1 MIFSTVVKKNPHHG
15 VGILI
20 LSDLQA
26 SFKIISERICSAE
39 FNVYQTEK
47 SGHETNIEVVFVCAY
62 APTLVQTN
70 KDINVTEN
78 FYKDLENY
86 IASVSKKKLLIVAGD
101 FNAKTG
107 SSNSLYPQNIGLY
120 GKGYTNT
127 NGEFLVE
134 TAVRNNLI
142 LSNTFFK
149 HKLCHITTWE
159 SPDFTNKKHTDGT
172 IRRNPY
178 RNQIDYILT
187 RSEYKQFIVDSRSY
201 NGLSIN
207 TDHRIVICKFKNI
220 HKYLVHK
227 NNTKKKDNFAIENI
241 NNTNHRIKYQR
252 KVQES
257 LEEIVFEQ
265 LNPIEKWKKIKET
278 TTEAAKEVFGNKEK
292 KKNYI
297 ENEEIRKL
305 SIKQKELHNNIQ
317 SCKNKTKRILL
328 KAERNRYLN
337 DLHRL
342 KAQIEEEKLQYQIS
356 EIERL
361 KDDSRRMFSA
371 LKYVNSRRKKTKYY
385 YRKWKR
391 IYQQYNSKNR
401 IYN

>member
-1 MIFSTVVKKNPHHG
+1 M
-15 VGILI
+15 
-20 LSDLQA
+20 SDLQA
-26 SFKIISERICSAE
+26 SFKIINERICSAE

-120 GKGYTNT
+120 GKGYTNA

-159 SPDFTNKKHTDGT
+159 SPDFTDKKHTDGT

-178 RNQIDYILT
+178 RNQIDYI
-187 RSEYKQFIVDSRSY
+187 
-201 NGLSIN
+201 
-207 TDHRIVICKFKNI
+207 
-220 HKYLVHK
+220 
-227 NNTKKKDNFAIENI
+227 
-241 NNTNHRIKYQR
+241 
-252 KVQES
+252 
-257 LEEIVFEQ
+257 
-265 LNPIEKWKKIKET
+265 
-278 TTEAAKEVFGNKEK
+278 
-292 KKNYI
+292 
-297 ENEEIRKL
+297 
-305 SIKQKELHNNIQ
+305 
-317 SCKNKTKRILL
+317 
-328 KAERNRYLN
+328 
-337 DLHRL
+337 
-342 KAQIEEEKLQYQIS
+342 
-356 EIERL
+356 
-361 KDDSRRMFSA
+361 
-371 LKYVNSRRKKTKYY
+371 
-385 YRKWKR
+385 
-391 IYQQYNSKNR
+391 
-401 IYN
+401 